1 MRSLKQHCL
10 GLHVAFR
17 LNNIIH
23 PFSNDQKNISFGL
36 FLFSGLSGCT
46 GASCM
51 DLPNPILA
59 KVTERVIARSQK
71 TRSAYLQR
79 IEHAQGK
86 FPARGALSCANLAH
100 GFASMEDNE
109 KLIIKVGREPNI
121 GIVSSYNE
129 MLSAHAPYKTFPDLI
144 KTAARENGGVA
155 QFAGGVPAMCDGI
168 TQGNAGMELSL
179 FSRETIAM
187 STAIA
192 LSHNMFDAALC
203 LGVCDKIVPG
213 LLIGA
218 LQFGYLPTIFVPAGP
233 MTSGLSNDDKAKIRQ
248 QFATGEVGRDA
259 LLEAESAAYHGQ
271 GTCTFYGTAN
281 SNQMLMEVM
290 GLHLPSAAFVHPHTP
305 LRDAL
310 TAEAAIR
317 VLDLTVERGNYTPI
331 GHVVDE
337 KAIINGIVALLA
349 TGGSTNH
356 TLHLIA
362 IARAAGILIDWDDFD
377 ELSAVVPLLA
387 KIYPNG
393 KADVNHFQAAGGVA
407 FLIRN
412 LLEAGLLH
420 NDVTTVAGKG
430 LYHYTKEPKLID
442 GKLTWVDGVVQSLDD
457 KVLRSFDEP
466 FQPDGGLR
474 LMQGRLGRGVIK
486 ISAVAPEHRK
496 VKAPAIV
503 FDSQEAVQ
511 AAFDRGELH
520 RDFIAVVRFQG
531 ARANGMPELHR
542 LTPVL
547 GVLQDQGFHVAL
559 VTDGRMSGASGK
571 VPAVIHL
578 SPEALLNGPIAKVQ
592 TGDMLVID
600 AEAGVLDI
608 ELDEAVWQ
616 SRPVAQPEHQAENE
630 VGFGRELFGVFRAAA
645 APAEHGASVFGA
657 LVGEI
662 VQP

>member
-1 MRSLKQHCL
+1 
-10 GLHVAFR
+10 
-17 LNNIIH
+17 
-23 PFSNDQKNISFGL
+23 
-36 FLFSGLSGCT
+36 
-46 GASCM
+46 M
-51 DLPNPILA
+51 DLPNPVLA

-100 GFASMEDNE
+100 GFASMDDNE

-144 KTAARENGGVA
+144 KIAARENGGVA

-233 MTSGLSNDDKAKIRQ
+233 MTSGLSNDEKAKIRQ
-248 QFATGEVGRDA
+248 QFATGQVGRDA

-430 LYHYTKEPKLID
+430 LQHYTKEPKLID

-457 KVLRSFDEP
+457 KVLRSIDAP

-592 TGDMLVID
+592 TGDMLIID
-600 AEAGVLDI
+600 AEAGVLDVEI
-608 ELDEAVWQ
+608 DDDVWQ

-657 LVGEI
+657 LVGENSPEQI
-662 VQP
+662 